1 MPVKNRLLRQ
11 FKFQVVITD
20 LVIWLLI
27 DVISSSHFVLHI
39 YAAMISSMC

>member
-27 DVISSSHFVLHI
+27 DVISSSHFVLQ
-39 YAAMISSMC
+39 ISMPQ